1 MFILNDDSSNNNRSS
16 SLGMRSLAADNVAAL
31 PWLSAREDLGMVRDK
46 RFESGFHTPPYN
58 QGFHAFDPSQT
69 AFNLSPTIH
78 LNPAREADH
87 SHQAKRLHVGEEWG
101 SFTDKQQG
109 QPSQG
114 LALYYP
120 TLAQPD
126 IPGNVQDDY
135 WRNQMYQNFDQTVSP
150 QVANSF
156 LFPDAT
162 MSSTISKS
170 PLYSSQTQ
178 ESPASS
184 ITFDSLKCQDGPRLS
199 NANSETNL
207 YSEYFDQN
215 AKPIPWPSLD
225 LLDGI
230 VPAQQEDPFEA
241 LISIPS
247 EQLSSAEITPRAQ
260 LALPFS
266 QTEHTEY
273 ADPPKVIDRKRK
285 TEERLRSLYDRVG
298 EPESCDQPIEC
309 GCCGKTVN
317 GYIELARHMDEEKH
331 LRENFCPDENCTFSI
346 IGFNRR
352 IALRRHICNHHLK
365 DYNARR
371 KMDQHYCSLH
381 ENKDDRLDKMKEFLD
396 LVYICRVPQC
406 SRAFYR
412 LDSLLRH
419 QRCVH
424 QPGPPHVMKHH
435 Y

>member
-1 MFILNDDSSNNNRSS
+1 MFITNVDSPKNIRSS
-16 SLGMRSLAADNVAAL
+16 SLGMRSLAANNVAAL
-31 PWLSAREDLGMVRDK
+31 PWLSAREDLAMVRDK
-46 RFESGFHTPPYN
+46 RYESSFQTPPFN
-58 QGFHAFDPSQT
+58 QGFHAFDSSQS
-69 AFNLSPTIH
+69 AFNTSPTMY
-78 LNPAREADH
+78 LNPVREADH
-87 SHQAKRLHVGEEWG
+87 FHQAERLHAGEEWG
-101 SFTDKQQG
+101 SSTDKQQG
-109 QPSQG
+109 EPSQG
-114 LALYYP
+114 LALYCP
-120 TLAQPD
+120 TSTQPE
-126 IPGNVQDDY
+126 IPCNVQDDY
-135 WRNQMYQNFDQTVSP
+135 WRNQMYQNFDQAVSP
-150 QVANSF
+150 QVANNF

-162 MSSTISKS
+162 MSSTMSKS

-184 ITFDSLKCQDGPRLS
+184 ITFDSLKCQDDPRLS
-199 NANSETNL
+199 NANSKTNL

-215 AKPIPWPSLD
+215 AKHIPWPSLD

-230 VPAQQEDPFEA
+230 VPSQQEDPFEA
-241 LISIPS
+241 HISIPS

-260 LALPFS
+260 LALPFP
-266 QTEHTEY
+266 EHTEY
-273 ADPPKVIDRKRK
+273 TTQLKVIDRKRK

-298 EPESCDQPIEC
+298 EPESCEQPIEC

-371 KMDQHYCSLH
+371 KMDQYYCSLH
-381 ENKDDRLDKMKEFLD
+381 EHKDGQLDKTKEFLD

-406 SRAFYR
+406 ARAFYR

-424 QPGPPHVMKHH
+424 QPGTPHAMKHH